1 MLEAAKYRQYARDCI
16 RIADGMNGKDRQRL
30 LDIAEAWEARAVE
43 AEGRPH
49 KTDGREDPD
58 APSVVPEGG
67 A

>member
-1 MLEAAKYRQYARDCI
+1 MSEAAKYRQYARDCI

-30 LDIAEAWEARAVE
+30 LDIAEAWEGACGRGR
-43 AEGRPH
+43 GRPH
-49 KTDGREDPD
+49 KTDGRGDPD

>member
-43 AEGRPH
+43 AEGRQH
-49 KTDGREDPD
+49 KTDGREEIRTP
-58 APSVVPEGG
+58 PGRLTPEH
-67 A
+67 